1 MATCKNCN
9 TRLSCGCQKR
19 RASDGKEVC
28 TNCVNTYEASLKT
41 NKKLSES
48 FLKEETG
55 VQSVKVFYNGPGV
68 QTK

>member
-9 TRLSCGCQKR
+9 AKLSCGCQKR
-19 RASDGKEVC
+19 KASDGKEVC
-28 TNCVNTYEASLKT
+28 TNCVNTYESSLKVNKHLVTIHEPT
-41 NKKLSES
+41 N
-48 FLKEETG
+48 